1 MSTSV
6 LSLEADTLIEKIED
20 LKKINEDKDKL
31 GLTAELLKKREEL
44 KSQIE
49 KRLNGEGSEDES
61 EENTKTS
68 DEEKSDESSDESSTS
83 DTDEDQ
89 NNSDEKSSEDEESSS
104 EESSDTKEETKDQD
118 DGFTVRPKKDDSND
132 KEEKKSTETVKEK
145 EEEEKKEDD
154 SSSSGSDEEVE
165 DKIDDI
171 FKISEESS
179 MRLYKAYIS
188 NIAASKSYDL
198 IEPMKMAYESYKSE
212 MKKLGIGSRMMLSFE
227 DQPVVY
233 TKLKVLETLNNIAL
247 YSSQIMKNFDDT
259 IPSVKKSLEAY
270 MEKITI
276 YQTYTESDKIHLT
289 LKMFDN
295 KDILKNIYNSTESDI
310 NKSLRSLT
318 KYADDTH
325 KLVIALLEN
334 DLTNLPDLLRVNK
347 FKEENGEFV
356 YDDALPG
363 FEYVRV
369 RIKPFTSYIESKLS
383 DYEIYSMTKF
393 SLEDKYKL
401 SPMIVKD
408 IKTLDSL
415 LDKLNSLFTNFTMML
430 ESIDDIKKL
439 YTDLLTEIKNKVYDI
454 EKDVIKDYGSLGLDM
469 LMKNSLKTKL
479 ALEALVFGSISIN
492 RYFSSMMEVLGN
504 VAEIE

>member
-1 MSTSV
+1 MSSMT
-6 LSLEADTLIEKIED
+6 LSLEADTLIEKIEE
-20 LKKINEDKDKL
+20 LKKVNEDKDKL

-49 KRLNGEGSEDES
+49 KRLNGDNSEEEDDEGSD
-61 EENTKTS
+61 TS
-68 DEEKSDESSDESSTS
+68 DEKSDNTDDSESSADDSKQ
-83 DTDEDQ
+83 DQ
-89 NNSDEKSSEDEESSS
+89 DDSEEKSSEDTSGSDDTSEVRKEEK
-104 EESSDTKEETKDQD
+104 DTKED
-118 DGFTVRPKKDDSND
+118 DGFEVRPKKDDKD
-132 KEEKKSTETVKEK
+132 EKKSTETVKEK
-145 EEEEKKEDD
+145 EEKK
-154 SSSSGSDEEVE
+154 DEESDKDEGSSKDDE
-165 DKIDDI
+165 DMKIDDI
-171 FKISEESS
+171 FKITEESS
-179 MRLYKAYIS
+179 SKLLKAYLDTI
-188 NIAASKSYDL
+188 IVSKSSDPVGPL
-198 IEPMKMAYESYKSE
+198 KMAYESYKTE
-212 MKKLGIGSRMMLSFE
+212 MRKLGLGGRTILSFE

-233 TKLKVLETLNNIAL
+233 TKEKVLETLNNIAL

-259 IPSVKKSLEAY
+259 MPTVKKSLEAY

-295 KDILKNIYNSTESDI
+295 KDILKNIYSGVDSDV
-310 NKSLRSLT
+310 NKSLRTLVG
-318 KYADDTH
+318 YADDTH

-356 YDDALPG
+356 YQDPLPG
-363 FEYVRV
+363 FEYTRV
-369 RIKPFTSYIESKLS
+369 RIKPFVSYIESKLS

-401 SPMIVKD
+401 SPMMVKD
-408 IKTLDSL
+408 LKTLESL
-415 LDKLNSLFTNFTMML
+415 LERLNGLFTNFTLML

-439 YTDLLTEIKNKVYDI
+439 YSDILTDIKNKVYDI

-479 ALEALVFGSISIN
+479 ALEALVFASISVN
-492 RYFSSMMEVLGN
+492 RYFTSMMEVLGN